1 MESEKRMKTSDY
13 IVRFFE
19 EKEIKV
25 VFGYIGGAIT
35 HLVDSIDK
43 NSSIDYI
50 QTYHEQTAAFAAE
63 GYARAHKTL
72 GVAIAT
78 SGPGATNLITG
89 IADAFCDNV
98 PMLYITGQVN
108 SYEGKKE
115 KPIRQQGFQE
125 LEIIGVVK
133 NITKYAK
140 HIENALDIPYELE
153 KAYQLALE
161 GRQGPVLLDIPMDIQ
176 RAEIDIEACKRYSNS
191 FSEKSKTF
199 QNIKEIKQLMME
211 CKRPVILIGGASEF
225 LTVSVKEK
233 LKLIL
238 EMSQI
243 PVICSLMGKGKISED
258 KINFLGMVGSYGNRS
273 ANLSMKYCDLLIAV
287 GSRLDTRQTGAKID
301 SFLENGKIIHV
312 DIDQNELESHRLKN
326 KVNVCMDINDF
337 IEILVDIMDEYKIDE
352 EWLDK
357 TKLIA
362 STFSQLNEIKNY
374 AENKEP
380 YHMMLKLNEFCDSND
395 YFVTDIGQNQM
406 WAAQTI
412 KIREKQNFYT
422 GGGLASMGFSIPFAV
437 GLAFG
442 GKSRIISISGD
453 GGFHMSTQSL
463 MLISQYSLPIKVL
476 VMNNSSLGMIT
487 QFQGL
492 YFNNNL
498 VGTSAKKGYLV
509 PSIQKIAEAYN
520 LKYYMIKEK
529 DLNDHLLMKEIFSDV
544 KPCIVEYY
552 VDKPT
557 TVSPKLEF
565 DSPIYNPSPKIDIE
579 DFEKNWFANE

>member
-1 MESEKRMKTSDY
+1 MKTSDY
-13 IVRFFE
+13 IVKFFE
-19 EKEIKV
+19 EKGIKV

-43 NSSIDYI
+43 NSSVEYI
-50 QTYHEQTAAFAAE
+50 QTYHEQSAAFAAE
-63 GYARAHKTL
+63 GYARAQKTL

-98 PMLYITGQVN
+98 PVLYITGQVN
-108 SYEGKKE
+108 SYEGKKD

-133 NITKYAK
+133 SITKYAK
-140 HIENALDIPYELE
+140 YIGNALEIPYELE
-153 KAYQLALE
+153 KAYQLAME

-176 RAEIDIEACKRYSNS
+176 RAEIDIEECLKYSRNGLE
-191 FSEKSKTF
+191 EKQSIVLK
-199 QNIKEIKQLMME
+199 IEIKKIIFE
-211 CKRPVILIGGASEF
+211 SKKPIILIGGASEF
-225 LTVSVKEK
+225 LTVSAKKK

-238 EMSQI
+238 EKSQI
-243 PVICSLMGKGKISED
+243 PVICSLMGKGKISEE

-273 ANLSMKYCDLLIAV
+273 SNLSMKYCDLLIAL

-326 KVNVCMDINDF
+326 KVNVCI
-337 IEILVDIMDEYKIDE
+337 
-352 EWLDK
+352 
-357 TKLIA
+357 
-362 STFSQLNEIKNY
+362 EIKNY

-380 YHMMLKLNEFCDSND
+380 YHMMLKLNEFSEPND

-412 KIREKQNFYT
+412 KISEKQNFYT
-422 GGGLASMGFSIPFAV
+422 GGGLASMGFSIPFAI

-442 GKSRIISISGD
+442 GKTRIISISGD

-498 VGTSAKKGYLV
+498 VGTTSKKGYVV
-509 PSIQKIAEAYN
+509 PDIQKIAEAYN

-529 DLNDHLLMKEIFSDV
+529 DLSDSILMKEIFSDEL
-544 KPCIVEYY
+544 PCIIEY
-552 VDKPT
+552 VINTPT
-557 TVSPKLEF
+557 VVTPKLEF
-565 DSPIYNPSPKIDIE
+565 DSPIYNPSPKIE
-579 DFEKNWFANE
+579 YNEILD